1 MVMLIGIVMVVL
13 VWVITRRTLQ
23 PIAMLTNTVSAIAA
37 GDLNRTVEV
46 KAQDEIG
53 TLAHTFNVMTGQLR
67 NLIGNLEQRVA
78 DRTHD
83 LELAAE
89 VGRTVTE
96 KVKQQSEMLA
106 EAAEMI
112 RARFALYYTQVYLFE
127 PAEERLVLHAGT
139 GEAGKELLRRGHSLV
154 VNSGSLN
161 GRAVLE
167 QRAQIVPDTTQ
178 NPTFLPN
185 PLLPDTRSEMC
196 VPLIVDEKVVGV
208 LDMQSEQAGALSES
222 NLPAF
227 AALAGQLA
235 VAIRNATLFTEV
247 QQARTEMEAQ
257 IGHSTEEAWADFLNA
272 IQEGHRMGFTFEN
285 NQVAPLNTDK
295 LSATSHT
302 DRFDMPIMVTAAKVG
317 RIQLP
322 ANLKPN
328 ELELV
333 KSISE
338 QLAQH
343 VENLRLLAQAERF
356 QKEAEQA
363 VRRLMH
369 EGWENFLSA
378 SQSKLGYVYDLN
390 QVQPLTENRHDD
402 ADQAFKQPL
411 IVREETIGEL
421 KLDLPD
427 SSEEAVEIVS
437 AVAQQLSGHLET
449 LRLSEINERNA
460 QREQTLRQ
468 ITSALRSSTNPA
480 TIMRTAAREVGI
492 VLGRRT
498 VVQVVPPEQVSQ
510 AESIPG
516 SQDKADSPADQS

>member
-1 MVMLIGIVMVVL
+1 
-13 VWVITRRTLQ
+13 
-23 PIAMLTNTVSAIAA
+23 
-37 GDLNRTVEV
+37 
-46 KAQDEIG
+46 
-53 TLAHTFNVMTGQLR
+53 
-67 NLIGNLEQRVA
+67 
-78 DRTHD
+78 
-83 LELAAE
+83 
-89 VGRTVTE
+89 
-96 KVKQQSEMLA
+96 
-106 EAAEMI
+106 
-112 RARFALYYTQVYLFE
+112 
-127 PAEERLVLHAGT
+127 
-139 GEAGKELLRRGHSLV
+139 
-154 VNSGSLN
+154 
-161 GRAVLE
+161 
-167 QRAQIVPDTTQ
+167 
-178 NPTFLPN
+178 
-185 PLLPDTRSEMC
+185 
-196 VPLIVDEKVVGV
+196 
-208 LDMQSEQAGALSES
+208 
-222 NLPAF
+222 
-227 AALAGQLA
+227 
-235 VAIRNATLFTEV
+235 
-247 QQARTEMEAQ
+247 
-257 IGHSTEEAWADFLNA
+257 
-272 IQEGHRMGFTFEN
+272 MGFTFEN

-390 QVQPLTENRHDD
+390 QVQPLTENRPDD
-402 ADQAFKQPL
+402 VDQAFKQPL

-480 TIMRTAAREVGI
+480 TIMRTAAREVGM

-510 AESIPG
+510 AESVPG